1 MKRIILL
8 TTIGAV
14 VAVMVLLA
22 AGGSAMAIER
32 TVPAAACHGTD
43 TAHEDA
49 VPEGE
54 ESPGS
59 AGQHTET
66 AHANI
71 PHCIRS

>member
-32 TVPAAACHGTD
+32 TVPAAACHGTE
-43 TAHEDA
+43 TAHEFA
-49 VPEGE
+49 VPENE
-54 ESPGS
+54 
-59 AGQHTET
+59 HTET